1 MIKSKFWVA
10 SNKVKIVRHSLFKKS
25 DDGLFVVNLKTGL
38 YYTINGSGEYIWM
51 AIKKGKRPCRIA
63 QDMAKHFRMG
73 TQRAEREVALFLN
86 KLEKE
91 KLVIVSR
98 RRSKKTAPHR

>member
-1 MIKSKFWVA
+1 MIKSKLWIEGG
-10 SNKVKIVRHSLFKKS
+10 KVKIVRHSLFKKS

-51 AIKKGKRPCRIA
+51 AIKKGKHPRRIM
-63 QDMAKHFRMG
+63 QDMAKRFRMG
-73 TQRAEREVALFLN
+73 TRRAEREMTVFLD

-98 RRSKKTAPHR
+98 RRAPKIAPHK